1 MISGRNLNVDI
12 EVDGGLTPANVEGV
26 CRAGA
31 DVIVAGSAIFHTPDY
46 GETIRKFRKKMEN
59 C

>member
-1 MISGRNLNVDI
+1 VDI

-26 CRAGA
+26 CGAGA

-46 GETIRKFRKKMEN
+46 GETIRKFREKMEN